1 MKGWVNSLLIA
12 ILAAVPTGL
21 LIGDYITNHSVNWIL
36 FIVWIII
43 VMLCVAFTNGS
54 QSNG

>member
-1 MKGWVNSLLIA
+1 MKGWVNSLLVA

-21 LIGDYITNHSVNWIL
+21 LIGDYITTRSVNWIL
-36 FIVWIII
+36 FVVWVVI

-54 QSNG
+54 QNNG